1 MSIGILIEGP
11 VARGGHGDLAAEATL
26 YETIRRDLRIWTR
39 SKEGKGEQSNVI
51 LVFGRWT
58 AKLREDASWTCLE
71 TAVL

>member
-11 VARGGHGDLAAEATL
+11 VARGGHGDLAAEAH
-26 YETIRRDLRIWTR
+26 ETIRRDLRIWTR

-51 LVFGRWT
+51 LVGGRWT
-58 AKLREDASWTCLE
+58 AKVKEDASWACLE